1 MLIAL
6 TTEFCTSVCQD
17 SQKPDL
23 LSFSIRPA
31 KYILPLVKKLL
42 VDGFCLH
49 HLRGWGPPISGQE
62 LRHGFL
68 RMVFQPCTLFR
79 RLPALRWPLCP
90 CLFLRRAETLLT
102 AARQHSFELLQL
114 FLQSLQLRV
123 LGLVQRK
130 QGIVF
135 LGDLCV
141 HVPKVQYPYGFYA
154 VFWYLF
160 LRFMALDSI
169 PSPIAPAPFSSR
181 FNQWRSKC
189 TAMPDA
195 AQNSRTL

>member
-1 MLIAL
+1 M
-6 TTEFCTSVCQD
+6 
-17 SQKPDL
+17 
-23 LSFSIRPA
+23 
-31 KYILPLVKKLL
+31 
-42 VDGFCLH
+42 H
-49 HLRGWGPPISGQE
+49 HLQGWWSPISGQE
-62 LRHGFL
+62 LRYGFL
-68 RMVFQPCTLFR
+68 RMVFQPCTLFCR
-79 RLPALRWPLCP
+79 IPALRWPLCP

-141 HVPKVQYPYGFYA
+141 HVPKVQYPDGFYP

-160 LRFMALDSI
+160 LRFIALSLITKSGSSSLLVMSDTLFPNHSFC
-169 PSPIAPAPFSSR
+169 SLNVTFFPF
-181 FNQWRSKC
+181 
-189 TAMPDA
+189 
-195 AQNSRTL
+195 